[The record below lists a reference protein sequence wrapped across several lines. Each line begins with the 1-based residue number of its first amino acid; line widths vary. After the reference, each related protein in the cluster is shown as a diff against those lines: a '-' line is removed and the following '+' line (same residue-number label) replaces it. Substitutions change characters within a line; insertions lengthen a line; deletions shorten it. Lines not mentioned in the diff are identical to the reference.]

1 MTVPQSIRS
10 AVARHPSRISAGLH
24 MPVERG
30 QVLRIRVPGDEPA
43 PEERMVLVLRL
54 DQHQQSSFAEVML
67 VHPHIELAVN
77 SDLVV
82 SPEHSNLPYR
92 IVAQADARGVVWKHQ
107 LGALIG
113 QLDELALEALGDVA
127 VGQPFEREG
136 LRAGPPLRGRFD
148 PRWDFKSR
156 EGDVIRTLAADCTS
170 ALLYEG
176 PPLQLD
182 PGCLALEYL
191 DTCDDP
197 ETVLYRLLDLVTQYD
212 ITFDMSDVAV
222 LEEVGALKVSNW
234 TKAFGPLAHSLYKS
248 FFWPLVEQA
257 LSTIDLPV
265 DTTVTQPTETDGW
278 TRDRKKNCGI
288 FPRRSGHRRIS
299 AVYVCDRDRESS
311 IELAIKHD
319 ITLIDA

>member
-10 AVARHPSRISAGLH
+10 AVARRPNRISAGLR

-30 QVLRIRVPGDEPA
+30 QVLRIRVAGDDPA
-43 PEERMVLVLRL
+43 PQERMVLVLRL
-54 DQHQQSSFAEVML
+54 DQYQQSCFAEVML

-82 SPEHSNLPYR
+82 APEHSTLPYG
-92 IVAQADARGVVWKHQ
+92 IVVQANARGVVWMGQ

-136 LRAGPPLRGRFD
+136 LSAGPPLRGRFD
-148 PRWDFKSR
+148 PRWDFKAE
-156 EGDVIRTLAADCTS
+156 EGDVIRTLAADCT
-170 ALLYEG
+170 AAVLYEG

-182 PGCLALEYL
+182 PGCFALDHL

-197 ETVLYRLLDLVTQYD
+197 GAVLYRLLDLVTQYN

-222 LEEVGALKVSNW
+222 LEEVGALKISNW
-234 TKAFGPLAHSLYKS
+234 IDAFGVLGDDLYKG
-248 FFWPLVEQA
+248 FTPLVERA
-257 LSTIDLPV
+257 LSTVYLAD
-265 DTTVTQPTETDGW
+265 DTTVTKPTDEW
-278 TRDRKKNCGI
+278 TRDRKKDCGI
-288 FPRRSGHRRIS
+288 FERRSGHGVLS
-299 AVYVCDRDRESS
+299 VSYVCDRDRESS
-311 IELAIKHD
+311 IELASTHD